1 MLLLV
6 DQIKQEAIASLKAGD
21 SKKAN
26 ALRYLLSLVAKKEMT
41 LPAGKTLSD
50 VEVVGV
56 LQKELKNKQESVEIY
71 KQAQRPELV
80 AEIEQEINWLNK
92 YLPKALT
99 EEELVEII
107 EKVKLSGAIG
117 FGPVMG
123 QVSKQVAGRMD
134 GAKVAEMVK
143 KVCNL

>member
-21 SKKAN
+21 SKRAN

-71 KQAQRPELV
+71 KKAQRPELV
-80 AEIEQEINWLNK
+80 AEIEQEIVWLNK

-99 EEELVEII
+99 EEELTEII
-107 EKVKLSGAIG
+107 EKVKASGVVG